1 MTGSRMTARGV
12 VLASALFAALVPEYA
27 GAQTQQQ
34 PTGVICGIS
43 APTSGTIC
51 NGTLCGY
58 PAAKQICA
66 NVCNA
71 QTAHMCTASEAV
83 LNAQNLTVSAVE
95 GQNAWMS
102 AGLVFSRNVPFN
114 LFVDDCGTGL
124 GTGWTSSSPND
135 NGPVFHGGSSDGS
148 IDSAV
153 GTAPCNTSFPILC
166 CH

>member
-1 MTGSRMTARGV
+1 MNTAQLKTSSV
-12 VLASALFAALVPEYA
+12 VIASALFVALVPGDT

-43 APTSGTIC
+43 APTPGTIC
-51 NGTLCGY
+51 HGTLCGY
-58 PAAKQICA
+58 PAAKTTCV

-71 QTAHMCTASEAV
+71 KTAHMCTASEAV
-83 LNAQNLTVSAVE
+83 LNAQNLTVSVVE
-95 GQNAWMS
+95 GQNAWIS
-102 AGLVFSRNVPFN
+102 AGLVFSRDFPFN

-124 GTGWTSSSPND
+124 GTGWTSSSPAD
-135 NGPVFHGGSSDGS
+135 NGPVFHGGSSDGG

-166 CH
+166 CQ